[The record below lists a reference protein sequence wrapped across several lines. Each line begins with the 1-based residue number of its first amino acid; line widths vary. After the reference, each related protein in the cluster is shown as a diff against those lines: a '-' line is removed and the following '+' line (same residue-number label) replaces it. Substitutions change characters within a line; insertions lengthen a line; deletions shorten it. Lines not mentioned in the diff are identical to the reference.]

1 MNVKLTLLDTLKADR
16 VFAVSDHSPH
26 IPDGQS
32 GHWSIIDLQK
42 QLVLVQFTPVRFHLS
57 NNGELSMLRA
67 SLQLEPKITTRT
79 LG

>member
-1 MNVKLTLLDTLKADR
+1 MNVKLTLFDTLKADR

-42 QLVLVQFTPVRFHLS
+42 
-57 NNGELSMLRA
+57 
-67 SLQLEPKITTRT
+67 
-79 LG
+79 